1 MLLIWLLL
9 STAMALDLDLDNP
22 GTYFVTHHDM
32 VAYGPRWMT
41 ILTTGI
47 DSVKSA
53 AKKVATN
60 MVSYYTGMNPGD
72 NPGNLPDPYFWWEAG
87 AMFSALIDYW
97 YFTGDDTWNDITMQG
112 ITWQA
117 GDDGTFMPANQTRTE
132 GNDDQGFWAFAAM
145 SAAERNFPNPPD
157 DKPGWLAMA
166 QAVFNTQAARWDQ
179 DTCGGGLR
187 WQIFTFNNGYDYK
200 NTISNGCFFN
210 LAARLAKYTG
220 NNTYADWADRI
231 WDWTVNVGFMSDTY
245 QFWDGADDRKNCSK
259 IDRLEWTYNSGVY
272 LLGAGVM
279 YNFTEGDSVWGN
291 RTQKI
296 LDSSNESFFNDS
308 IMYERACE
316 PVNTCQVDQ
325 RSFKGYLARWMA
337 ATTQIAPFTYDKV
350 MPLLRSTA
358 DAAAQTCTGGDDGIS
373 CGMKWMEKRWDGEQD
388 VGLQMAVLEVIQS
401 TLIARVD
408 PPVTHDHGGTSKGN
422 PGGGAQPFDP
432 RPESQSVDI
441 TTGDKAGAGV
451 LTGVLCLLAI
461 GSTGWMVWD

>member
-1 MLLIWLLL
+1 M
-9 STAMALDLDLDNP
+9 
-22 GTYFVTHHDM
+22 
-32 VAYGPRWMT
+32 
-41 ILTTGI
+41 
-47 DSVKSA
+47 KSA

-132 GNDDQGFWAFAAM
+132 GNDDQSFWAFAAM

-157 DKPGWLAMA
+157 DTPGWLAMA
-166 QAVFNTQAARWDQ
+166 QAVFNTQAARWDE
-179 DTCGGGLR
+179 DTCGGGLK

-220 NNTYADWADRI
+220 NSTYADWADRV
-231 WDWTVNVGFMSDTY
+231 WDWTVNVGLMTDTY
-245 QFWDGADDRKNCSK
+245 QFWDGANDRKNCSK

-296 LDSSNESFFNDS
+296 LDSSNETFFNDS

-358 DAAAQTCTGGDDGIS
+358 DAATQTCTGGDDGMS
-373 CGMKWMEKRWDGEQD
+373 CGMKWMEKRWHGEQD
-388 VGLQMAVLEVIQS
+388 VGIQMAVLEVIQS

-422 PGGGAQPFDP
+422 PAGGAQPFDP
-432 RPESQSVDI
+432 RPESPAVDV

-451 LTGVLCLLAI
+451 LTAVFCLLAI

>member
-1 MLLIWLLL
+1 M
-9 STAMALDLDLDNP
+9 
-22 GTYFVTHHDM
+22 
-32 VAYGPRWMT
+32 
-41 ILTTGI
+41 
-47 DSVKSA
+47 KSA

-97 YFTGDDTWNDITMQG
+97 YFTGDDTWNGITMQG

-132 GNDDQGFWAFAAM
+132 GNDDQSFWAFAAM

-157 DKPGWLAMA
+157 GTPGWLAMA
-166 QAVFNTQAARWDQ
+166 QAVFNTQAARWNEE
-179 DTCGGGLR
+179 TCGGGLK

-220 NNTYADWADRI
+220 NSTYADWADRV
-231 WDWTVNVGFMSDTY
+231 WDWTVNVGLMTDTY
-245 QFWDGADDRKNCSK
+245 QFWDGANDRKNCSK

-296 LDSSNESFFNDS
+296 LDSSNETFFNDS

-358 DAAAQTCTGGDDGIS
+358 DAAAQTCTGGDDGTS
-373 CGMKWMEKRWDGEQD
+373 CGMKWMEKRWHGEQD
-388 VGLQMAVLEVIQS
+388 VGIQMAVLEVIQS

-408 PPVTHDHGGTSKGN
+408 PPVTRDHGGTSKGN
-422 PGGGAQPFDP
+422 PAGGAQPFDP
-432 RPESQSVDI
+432 RPESPAVDV

-451 LTGVLCLLAI
+451 LTAVFCLLAI